1 METRVHIPEMEPPA
15 TMSEVMAALRKQKLE
30 PTHDKKSWGDWINFT
45 DYSTVISI
53 ECNRTLTSS
62 ATIEHD
68 ESDGD
73 DIYQKILAA
82 FAKLGWYGS
91 DEEGDY
97 RLD

>member
-15 TMSEVMAALRKQKLE
+15 TISEVLAALRKQKLD
-30 PTHDKKSWGDWINFT
+30 PTHDKQSWGDWINFAGK
-45 DYSTVISI
+45 STVISI

-73 DIYQKILAA
+73 AIYQKIISA
-82 FAKLGWYGS
+82 FATLGWQGS